1 MRSFLI
7 FAVGA
12 SVLVPSLPAQAREV
26 RTLQP
31 SSKWIVDYADESCRL
46 ARSFG
51 QDDALVTL
59 LMDQFTPGDS
69 FKMTLAGKVL
79 GQYNLRS
86 PLRGKIQFAPNE
98 KPIEVGGFAAV
109 IGETPAFIGGGSMRL
124 TPYSEAELKALRE
137 AIDKGE
143 WYELPPVGA
152 DREKAVKGI
161 EVTGLLRNMDLVLET
176 GPMDKAFEALR
187 TCSWDTVK
195 SWGLNVDQQK
205 SRQRGPTP
213 LQRLATLIRSDDY
226 PPKLLRQGQEGFV
239 NVRLII
245 SDAGLVESCAVQRAT
260 QTKEFEALVCEKLT
274 KRALFRPAIDA
285 SGKNIRSFYTQTV
298 LFSIK

>member
-1 MRSFLI
+1 MRSFLTVAACLSML
-7 FAVGA
+7 F
-12 SVLVPSLPAQAREV
+12 PAGHADARERRV
-26 RTLQP
+26 LQP
-31 SSKWIVDYADESCRL
+31 SGKWIVDYADQNCRL
-46 ARSFG
+46 ARPFG

-59 LMDQFTPGDS
+59 LMDQFAPGDS
-69 FKMTLAGKVL
+69 FRITFAGKVM
-79 GQYNLRS
+79 GQYNLKS
-86 PLRGKIQFAPNE
+86 PPRGKIQFAPNE
-98 KPIEVGGFAAV
+98 KPTEVGGFAAV

-124 TPYSEAELKALRE
+124 TPYSETELKSLRE

-143 WYELPPVGA
+143 WYELPPIGA
-152 DREKAVKGI
+152 DREKAVKAI
-161 EVTGLLRNMDLVLET
+161 EITGLLRNIDLVLET
-176 GPMDKAFEALR
+176 GRMDKAFEALR

-245 SDAGLVESCAVQRAT
+245 SDSGLVESCAVQRAT
-260 QTKEFEALVCEKLT
+260 KSKEFEDLVCAKLSE
-274 KRALFRPAIDA
+274 RARFKPAIDA
-285 SGKNIRSFYTQTV
+285 SGKNIRSFYTQAV
-298 LFSIK
+298 VFSIQ